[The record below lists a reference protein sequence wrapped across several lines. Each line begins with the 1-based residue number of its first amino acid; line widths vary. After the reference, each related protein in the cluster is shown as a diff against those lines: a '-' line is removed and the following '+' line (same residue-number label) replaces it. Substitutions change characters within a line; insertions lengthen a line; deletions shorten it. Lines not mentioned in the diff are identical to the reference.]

1 MRKFNIV
8 TLFILLVSIS
18 AYSQTNPPPPPAP
31 TPLSP
36 KEDFGNTQNSV
47 MGAQSRSFGGG
58 SIIKPNQILNSADFA
73 MIGGPTYEK
82 FTFRPGTSLGFG
94 KMNFGKG
101 YGVNAVLTF
110 DLTQQSYS
118 SYYKNKNLYYHFNFG
133 KMGTTINLGG
143 SVTKM
148 FLTDKINFG
157 VQIGS
162 TVLEDHKYVY
172 FILVPY
178 TVLMANKEI
187 KISNKI
193 KWTPETFITICSPY
207 YDLGLGTLGTSTT
220 FNSVVGNSLSVNIS
234 KSFKM
239 NTNWR
244 MNINTTPKFGIM
256 NNILIGGNLDF

>member
-1 MRKFNIV
+1 
-8 TLFILLVSIS
+8 
-18 AYSQTNPPPPPAP
+18 
-31 TPLSP
+31 
-36 KEDFGNTQNSV
+36 
-47 MGAQSRSFGGG
+47 
-58 SIIKPNQILNSADFA
+58 
-73 MIGGPTYEK
+73 
-82 FTFRPGTSLGFG
+82 
-94 KMNFGKG
+94 
-101 YGVNAVLTF
+101 
-110 DLTQQSYS
+110 
-118 SYYKNKNLYYHFNFG
+118 
-133 KMGTTINLGG
+133 
-143 SVTKM
+143 M

>member
-1 MRKFNIV
+1 
-8 TLFILLVSIS
+8 
-18 AYSQTNPPPPPAP
+18 
-31 TPLSP
+31 
-36 KEDFGNTQNSV
+36 
-47 MGAQSRSFGGG
+47 
-58 SIIKPNQILNSADFA
+58 
-73 MIGGPTYEK
+73 
-82 FTFRPGTSLGFG
+82 
-94 KMNFGKG
+94 
-101 YGVNAVLTF
+101 
-110 DLTQQSYS
+110 
-118 SYYKNKNLYYHFNFG
+118 
-133 KMGTTINLGG
+133 
-143 SVTKM
+143 
-148 FLTDKINFG
+148 
-157 VQIGS
+157 
-162 TVLEDHKYVY
+162 VLEDHKYVY